1 MATKLALADINPIEP
16 VDITAVIA
24 NRLRDLLGQG
34 KFAPGEQLTE
44 ASIATAFQVSRGP
57 VREALKRL
65 TEQGLLVSER
75 NRGVFVPVLSDE
87 DVRDIYRLRGA
98 VESAALAELVR
109 NPRPETFSHL
119 WSILGRYRKSLRARD
134 WENADELLMDFTAK
148 LAHLRRAHPAL
159 NADAFLTGDTVRGGD
174 MPDVQWLR
182 EDGNELL
189 PEEWNDGSRRFLGMS
204 VYAPR
209 EEADEFDSERAV
221 IYING
226 SHDDANVRLPEPRP
240 GSHFQLYIQSDWP
253 DLEPRT
259 VDHTEEIVV
268 KGRSVFIM
276 LEEKGEPA

>member
-44 ASIATAFQVSRGP
+44 ASIASAFQVSRGP

-119 WSILGRYRKSLRARD
+119 WGILGRYRKSLRARD
-134 WENADELLMDFTAK
+134 WENADELDLMF
-148 LAHLRRAHPAL
+148 H
-159 NADAFLTGDTVRGGD
+159 
-174 MPDVQWLR
+174 R
-182 EDGNELL
+182 ELVYAS
-189 PEEWNDGSRRFLGMS
+189 GSRRLIHAFDTVAVETRMCMRSMIFGHDAHPDMDTWHSDIL
-204 VYAPR
+204 
-209 EEADEFDSERAV
+209 EAVE
-221 IYING
+221 G
-226 SHDDANVRLPEPRP
+226 
-240 GSHFQLYIQSDWP
+240 G
-253 DLEPRT
+253 DLEAANRALEFHNAT
-259 VDHTEEIVV
+259 VIADFT
-268 KGRSVFIM
+268 KRP
-276 LEEKGEPA
+276 PAEAPS

>member
-24 NRLRDLLGQG
+24 TRLRDLLGQG

-44 ASIATAFQVSRGP
+44 ASIASAFQVSRGP

-134 WENADELLMDFTAK
+134 WENADELDLMF
-148 LAHLRRAHPAL
+148 H
-159 NADAFLTGDTVRGGD
+159 
-174 MPDVQWLR
+174 R
-182 EDGNELL
+182 ELVYAS
-189 PEEWNDGSRRFLGMS
+189 GSRRLIHAFDTVAVETRMCMRSMLFGHDAHPDMDTWHS
-204 VYAPR
+204 DILEAVERGDLDAANRALEFHNVTVIADFTKRPAEAPSQL
-209 EEADEFDSERAV
+209 AD
-221 IYING
+221 G
-226 SHDDANVRLPEPRP
+226 
-240 GSHFQLYIQSDWP
+240 
-253 DLEPRT
+253 
-259 VDHTEEIVV
+259 
-268 KGRSVFIM
+268 
-276 LEEKGEPA
+276 